1 MHMDASFFA
10 STDVTYYPSSSS
22 LLHYK
27 SVLSFPFL
35 FSSFLQPHLLS
46 SFRLELDLDSYN
58 SGATVQ
64 YHNSLYNLAVIL
76 QPISLPTI
84 SSMLGSLLFLQR
96 ISTVDS
102 MASLNSTSPGV
113 DDSPYP
119 KAPSQ
124 FAILDFIFP
133 GFSTFSSILH
143 AYLGIDL
150 NVYLP
155 LLLIVSGVIF
165 VWNYITEYSWNIMR
179 GYLMSS
185 VRIKTDDEIYNIV
198 MAWVANQKFAQ
209 GSRRFMVNTNI
220 SSRSWFLFRW
230 DDEDDDDEGRGGPSK
245 KPLQYTPSVG
255 SHFFWY
261 KGQMLLFERH
271 ENRDRSLFSSSSSE
285 ELSISCFGRNPR
297 IIKELLLDAQD
308 QYLKKDEKQTVI
320 YRGAMGTNGGEPS
333 WQRCMSRASR
343 PISTVILDEKTKKEL
358 VEDVTDYLN
367 PNTRRWYSNRGIPYR
382 RGYLLYGPPGTGKS
396 SLSLALAGFFRMR
409 IYMVSLSSIMA
420 TEENLATLFAEL
432 PRRCVV
438 LLEDIDSAGLTHTR
452 EPTKVEGTTETA
464 VPVPA
469 APSQPG
475 APTSG
480 PPTLP
485 GRLSLS
491 GLLNILDGVA
501 SQEGRVLIM
510 TTNHLEKLDK
520 ALIRPGRVDKIVQF
534 GLADADMSASIFRA
548 IYAPYDGED
557 VNVGESKA
565 KYLDPEEEKKQA
577 ALAEKTRQETMD
589 RVNKLA
595 TKFAAAIPALKY
607 SPAEIQGLL
616 LKNKRNPEAAIEAID
631 EWIIETGKERKQKE
645 IEDAEK
651 QRKEEAAARKKK
663 RKEERKK
670 AKKAKAKA
678 KRRSNGESSGSDSD
692 SDSDS
697 DSEAEVKT
705 DDKKDEDK
713 KDNKDEKSKEKPK
726 EVEAG
731 AEEKKD
737 VQGEESVGESKPKGT
752 SDSGY
757 DTPNPVS

>member
-1 MHMDASFFA
+1 
-10 STDVTYYPSSSS
+10 
-22 LLHYK
+22 
-27 SVLSFPFL
+27 
-35 FSSFLQPHLLS
+35 
-46 SFRLELDLDSYN
+46 
-58 SGATVQ
+58 
-64 YHNSLYNLAVIL
+64 
-76 QPISLPTI
+76 
-84 SSMLGSLLFLQR
+84 MLGSLVFLQR

-150 NVYLP
+150 NVYIP

-230 DDEDDDDEGRGGPSK
+230 DDEDDDDEGRGGSSK

-261 KGQMLLFERH
+261 RGQMLLFERH

-409 IYMVSLSSIMA
+409 IYMVSLSSVMA

-452 EPTKVEGTTETA
+452 EPTKVEGTTEAA

-475 APTSG
+475 VPPTG
-480 PPTLP
+480 APTLP

-557 VNVGESKA
+557 VNVGEFKT
-565 KYLDPEEEKKQA
+565 KYLDPEEEKKQV
-577 ALAEKTRQETMD
+577 ALAEKTRLETME

-595 TKFAAAIPALKY
+595 TKFAAAIPELQY

-651 QRKEEAAARKKK
+651 RRKEEAAARKKK

-697 DSEAEVKT
+697 DSETEVKT
-705 DDKKDEDK
+705 DGKKDEDK
-713 KDNKDEKSKEKPK
+713 KDEKSEEKPK

-737 VQGEESVGESKPKGT
+737 VKGEESAGESKPKGT

>member
-1 MHMDASFFA
+1 
-10 STDVTYYPSSSS
+10 
-22 LLHYK
+22 
-27 SVLSFPFL
+27 
-35 FSSFLQPHLLS
+35 
-46 SFRLELDLDSYN
+46 
-58 SGATVQ
+58 
-64 YHNSLYNLAVIL
+64 
-76 QPISLPTI
+76 
-84 SSMLGSLLFLQR
+84 
-96 ISTVDS
+96 

-343 PISTVILDEKTKKEL
+343 PISTVILDEKAKKEL

-452 EPTKVEGTTETA
+452 EPTKLEGTTETA
-464 VPVPA
+464 VPIPA
-469 APSQPG
+469 TPSQPG
-475 APTSG
+475 APPAG
-480 PPTLP
+480 APTLP

-557 VNVGESKA
+557 VNVGESKT
-565 KYLDPEEEKKQA
+565 KYLDPEEEKKQV
-577 ALAEKTRQETMD
+577 ALAEKTRHETME

-595 TKFAAAIPALKY
+595 TKFAAAIPELQY

-631 EWIIETGKERKQKE
+631 EWIIETGKERQQKE

-651 QRKEEAAARKKK
+651 RRKEEAAARKKK

-697 DSEAEVKT
+697 DSETEVKN
-705 DDKKDEDK
+705 DDKKEENKKEDK
-713 KDNKDEKSKEKPK
+713 PEDKPK
-726 EVEAG
+726 EIEGG

-737 VQGEESVGESKPKGT
+737 VKGEESAGESKPKGT